1 MLRLLL
7 YEPALGSTTAMEEK
21 QMKNRNARVELA
33 KQSSAHN
40 TRVKALCAVMG
51 LASASLISAAALA
64 GGTTATT
71 SGGSGE
77 VTLIHAGD
85 IHGHLL
91 PRPNL
96 RSDALGYRGVSMEG
110 GVARMY
116 TVIKA
121 LRALATKDGVNRS
134 LLLNTGDTLQGSGEA
149 LFSRGQAMIDVLNNF
164 GFVAH
169 APGNWDFLY
178 GTARF
183 EETFKGTPA
192 TATTPAVPPLAN
204 WNALGS
210 NLYYTNQ
217 FDDTAVCG
225 ITSAYTS
232 TDPVTGVT
240 TTVQRPLKRVL
251 PTYIIKQ
258 VGNVKVGIVGFTTAR
273 AIAAVG
279 TSVTQNYQF
288 TDGKTEVPC
297 FVNKLRTVDKVDV
310 VVMMSEM
317 EMSRDVQIA
326 ETLSPAPDVILNSDM
341 HERTTKPIDVAH
353 ADGRHTL
360 IVEEGQD
367 GTVVGNLK
375 LKVKNGKIASW
386 DFKQIVVAE
395 GIPEDKTIAAK
406 VAKTRAPFVTG
417 TFVPGQTVTVG
428 GNTTMLMRPVDETI
442 AFTEVDLHRSNFVDE
457 DMPGVVEGTSHD
469 LIADAMAAIG
479 QAQSASVRG
488 FRYGTHVPAG
498 WPITMNDIYHYI
510 PVAAKLGRT
519 NKACGADLKFAIEQ
533 SIGGTFHP
541 DPAQWT
547 GGWMFGYSGLNME
560 VDACNGFTGATPVN
574 PAPLTFA
581 DRYRPWSTARGTNI
595 TVSGA
600 PIDDLDIYDNRA
612 TIGGVANPTF
622 QKCLANDGVPN
633 DGIDTPHDG
642 YTVTG
647 YWFADDKTT
656 INNCNPCRG
665 RTIQVVKTDGSI
677 VQVAGP
683 GAPATLPAS
692 LDVMDVSE
700 AVVKYL
706 RDPVSMG
713 GLGGTVTEANLPIH
727 RLTVKRLPTINPP
740 GYDFKM
746 IQPVK
751 GASAATCPAL

>member
-1 MLRLLL
+1 
-7 YEPALGSTTAMEEK
+7 
-21 QMKNRNARVELA
+21 MKKRIAREGLIV
-33 KQSSAHN
+33 QSSAHK
-40 TRVKALCAVMG
+40 TRIKARCAVMG

-64 GGTTATT
+64 GGTTTT
-71 SGGSGE
+71 TTGGSGD
-77 VTLIHAGD
+77 VTLIQTGD

-96 RSDALGYRGVSMEG
+96 RSDALGYRGVSIEG

-116 TVIKA
+116 TVIRA
-121 LRALATKDGVNRS
+121 LRALATTKDGVDRS
-134 LLLNTGDTLQGSGEA
+134 LLLNTGDTVQGSGEA
-149 LFSRGQAMIDVLNNF
+149 LFSRGQAMIDVLNSF

-169 APGNWDFLY
+169 APGNWDVLY
-178 GTARF
+178 GPARF
-183 EETFKGTPA
+183 EETFKGSA
-192 TATTPAVPPLAN
+192 TAKPLAN
-204 WNALGS
+204 WNALAS

-225 ITSAYTS
+225 ITA
-232 TDPVTGVT
+232 TDPATGAV
-240 TTVQRPLKRVL
+240 RPLKRVL
-251 PTYIIKQ
+251 PTYMIKK

-279 TSVTQNYQF
+279 TSVTQNYKF

-297 FVNKLRTVDKVDV
+297 YVDRLRNVEKVDV

-341 HERTTKPIDVAH
+341 HERTTSPIDVAH
-353 ADGRHTL
+353 ADGSHTL

-375 LKVKNGKIASW
+375 LSVKNGKIADWS
-386 DFKQIVVAE
+386 FKQIVVAE
-395 GIPEDKTIAAK
+395 GIPEDRTIAAK
-406 VAKTRAPFVTG
+406 VAKARAPFVKG
-417 TFVPGQTVTVG
+417 TFVPGQKVTVG
-428 GNTTMLMRPVDETI
+428 GNTTELLRPVDETI

-479 QAQSASVRG
+479 QAQSASIRG

-498 WPITMNDIYHYI
+498 WPITMEDIYHYI
-510 PVAAKLGRT
+510 PIAAKLGRT
-519 NKACGADLKFAIEQ
+519 NKACGADLKFEIEQ

-547 GGWMFGYSGLNME
+547 GGWMFGYSGLNYD
-560 VDACNGFTGATPVN
+560 VDGCNGFTGATPVN
-574 PAPLTFA
+574 PTPLTFA

-595 TVSGA
+595 KVKGV

-612 TIGGVANPTF
+612 TINGVANPTF
-622 QKCLANDGVPN
+622 QSCLSGDGTN
-633 DGIDTPHDG
+633 TPHGG

-647 YWFADDKTT
+647 YWYADDPTT

-683 GAPATLPAS
+683 GAPATLPPS
-692 LDVMDVSE
+692 EELMDISE
-700 AVVKYL
+700 AVVQYL
-706 RDPVSMG
+706 RVN
-713 GLGGTVTEANLPIH
+713 LGGTVTAANLPIH

-740 GYDFKM
+740 GYNFKM

-751 GASAATCPAL
+751 GASSATCPAL

>member
-1 MLRLLL
+1 MKRLTSLL
-7 YEPALGSTTAMEEK
+7 ATTFVFSVGAAYLPA
-21 QMKNRNARVELA
+21 
-33 KQSSAHN
+33 
-40 TRVKALCAVMG
+40 
-51 LASASLISAAALA
+51 ASAA
-64 GGTTATT
+64 
-71 SGGSGE
+71 GSGP
-77 VTLIHAGD
+77 VILIHTGD

-96 RSDALGYRGVSMEG
+96 RSDAVGDSLEG

-116 TVIKA
+116 TKIKQI
-121 LRALATKDGVNRS
+121 RAYTTSPRGVSYS
-134 LLLNTGDTLQGSGEA
+134 LLLNTGDTVQGSGEA

-169 APGNWDFLY
+169 VPGNWDFLY
-178 GTARF
+178 GAARF
-183 EETFKGTPA
+183 EQTFKGT
-192 TATTPAVPPLAN
+192 ATTPPLAN

-225 ITSAYTS
+225 VTGPYTS

-251 PTYIIKQ
+251 PTYMFKQ
-258 VGNVKVGIVGFTTAR
+258 VGNVKVGILGMTTAR

-279 TSVTQNYQF
+279 TSVTKNYRF

-297 FVNKLRTVDKVDV
+297 FVSKIRQEGADV

-317 EMSRDVQIA
+317 EMSRDIQIA

-341 HERTTKPIDVAH
+341 HERTTAPIDVAH
-353 ADGRHTL
+353 ADGSHTL

-367 GTVVGNLK
+367 GTVIGQMSLAVY
-375 LKVKNGKIASW
+375 NGKIVYW
-386 DFKQIVVAE
+386 NFKQHIIDDSIAE
-395 GIPEDKTIAAK
+395 DPVIAAK
-406 VAKTRAPFVTG
+406 VAEVRKPFVTG

-428 GNTTMLMRPVDETI
+428 GNTTMLMRPVDEVI
-442 AFTEVDLHRSNFVDE
+442 AHSQVGLHRSNFVTE

-488 FRYGTHVPAG
+488 FRYGTHVRPG
-498 WPITMNDIYHYI
+498 DGITMEDIYHYI
-510 PVAAKLGRT
+510 PIAAKLGRT

-541 DPAQWT
+541 DPGQWT
-547 GGWMFGYSGLNME
+547 GGWMFGYSGLNYD
-560 VDACNGFTGATPVN
+560 VDGCSGFTGATPIN
-574 PAPLTFA
+574 PTPLTFA
-581 DRYRPWSTARGTNI
+581 DPTRPWSTARGTNI
-595 TVSGA
+595 KVNGA
-600 PIDDLDIYDNRA
+600 AMDDHELYDNRA
-612 TIGGVANPTF
+612 LIGGVANPTF
-622 QKCLANDGVPN
+622 QQCLPSDGSAAH
-633 DGIDTPHDG
+633 GG

-647 YWFADDKTT
+647 YWYADDKTT

-683 GAPATLPAS
+683 GAPATLPNS
-692 LDVMDVSE
+692 LDVMDITE
-700 AVVKYL
+700 AVVQYL
-706 RDPVSMG
+706 RVNLD
-713 GLGGTVTEANLPIH
+713 GLVTEANLPIH
-727 RLTVKRLPTINPP
+727 RLTVKRLPTISPP
-740 GYDFKM
+740 GYNFGM
-746 IQPVK
+746 IQPIK
-751 GASAATCPAL
+751 GASSATCPLL

>member
-1 MLRLLL
+1 MKKHLAREGL
-7 YEPALGSTTAMEEK
+7 ARRSAVRTRFTT
-21 QMKNRNARVELA
+21 
-33 KQSSAHN
+33 
-40 TRVKALCAVMG
+40 LCAVMG
-51 LASASLISAAALA
+51 FAAASVSP
-64 GGTTATT
+64 TAAFA
-71 SGGSGE
+71 GSGT
-77 VTLIHAGD
+77 VTLIQTGD
-85 IHGHLL
+85 IHGHLV

-96 RSDALGYRGVSMEG
+96 RSDAVGHSMEG

-116 TVIKA
+116 TIIKD
-121 LRALATKDGVNRS
+121 LRKEATINKVNTS
-134 LLLNTGDTLQGSGEA
+134 LLLNTGDTVQGSGEA
-149 LFSRGQAMIDVLNNF
+149 LFSRGQAMIDVLNSF

-178 GTARF
+178 GPARF
-183 EETFKGTPA
+183 EETFKGSA
-192 TATTPAVPPLAN
+192 TAKPLAN
-204 WNALGS
+204 WNALAS

-225 ITSAYTS
+225 ITA
-232 TDPVTGVT
+232 TDPATGAV
-240 TTVQRPLKRVL
+240 RPLKRVL
-251 PTYIIKQ
+251 PTYMIKK

-279 TSVTQNYQF
+279 TSVTQNYKF

-297 FVNKLRTVDKVDV
+297 YVDRLRNVEKVDV

-341 HERTTKPIDVAH
+341 HERTTSPIDVAH
-353 ADGRHTL
+353 ADGSHTL

-375 LKVKNGKIASW
+375 LSVKNGKIADWS
-386 DFKQIVVAE
+386 FKQIVVAE
-395 GIPEDKTIAAK
+395 GIPEDRTIAAK
-406 VAKTRAPFVTG
+406 VAKARAPFVKG
-417 TFVPGQTVTVG
+417 TFVPGQKVTVG
-428 GNTTMLMRPVDETI
+428 GNTTELLRPVDETI

-479 QAQSASVRG
+479 QAQSASIRG

-498 WPITMNDIYHYI
+498 WPITMEDIYHYI
-510 PVAAKLGRT
+510 PIGAKLGRT

-547 GGWMFGYSGLNME
+547 GGWMFGYSGLNYD
-560 VDACNGFTGATPVN
+560 VDGCNGFTGATPVN
-574 PAPLTFA
+574 PTPLTFA

-595 TVSGA
+595 KVKGV

-612 TIGGVANPTF
+612 TINGVANPTF
-622 QKCLANDGVPN
+622 QSCLSGDGTN
-633 DGIDTPHDG
+633 TPHGG

-647 YWFADDKTT
+647 YWYADDPTT

-683 GAPATLPAS
+683 GAPATLPPS
-692 LDVMDVSE
+692 EELMDISE
-700 AVVKYL
+700 AVVQYL
-706 RDPVSMG
+706 RVN
-713 GLGGTVTEANLPIH
+713 LGGTVTAANLPIH

-740 GYDFKM
+740 GYNFKM

-751 GASAATCPAL
+751 GASSATCPAL

>member
-1 MLRLLL
+1 MK
-7 YEPALGSTTAMEEK
+7 K
-21 QMKNRNARVELA
+21 QHAREGLV
-33 KQSSAHN
+33 KQSSAHS
-40 TRVKALCAVMG
+40 TRIKALCAVMG
-51 LASASLISAAALA
+51 IAATSLISAAALA
-64 GGTTATT
+64 QTTTT
-71 SGGSGE
+71 TTTTTGGSGE
-77 VTLIHAGD
+77 VTLIHVGD
-85 IHGHLL
+85 IHGHLV

-96 RSDALGYRGVSMEG
+96 RSDALGYRDVSMEG

-116 TVIKA
+116 TAIKA

-225 ITSAYTS
+225 VTGAYTS

-251 PTYIIKQ
+251 PTHIIKQ
-258 VGNVKVGIVGFTTAR
+258 VGKVKVGILGMTTAR

-310 VVMMSEM
+310 VVMISEM
-317 EMSRDVQIA
+317 ETSRDVQIA
-326 ETLSPAPDVILNSDM
+326 ETLSPAPDVILNADM
-341 HERTTKPIDVAH
+341 HERTTKPIVFNH
-353 ADGRHTL
+353 ADGRQTL

-375 LKVKNGKIASW
+375 LSVKDGKIASW
-386 DFKQIVVAE
+386 SFKQIVVAE
-395 GIPEDKTIAAK
+395 GIPEDKTIASK
-406 VAKTRAPFVTG
+406 VAKARAPFVAG

-457 DMPGVVEGTSHD
+457 DMPGVVEGTSHN

-498 WPITMNDIYHYI
+498 WPITMEDIYHYI
-510 PVAAKLGRT
+510 PIASKLGRT

-541 DPAQWT
+541 DPALWT
-547 GGWMFGYSGLNME
+547 GGWMFGYSGLNMD
-560 VDACNGFTGATPVN
+560 VDACNGFMGTTPVN

-581 DRYRPWSTARGTNI
+581 NRYRPWSTARGTN
-595 TVSGA
+595 VKVKDANGNPA
-600 PIDDLDIYDNRA
+600 PMDDLDIYDNRA

-622 QKCLANDGVPN
+622 QKCLAPDRTQLPLGTLP
-633 DGIDTPHDG
+633 DTPHDG

-647 YWFADDKTT
+647 YWYADDKTT

-665 RTIQVVKTDGSI
+665 RTVQVVKTDGSI

-683 GAPATLPAS
+683 GTNVTPNS

-706 RDPVSMG
+706 REN
-713 GLGGTVTEANLPIH
+713 LGGTVTAANLPIH

-746 IQPVK
+746 IQPIK